1 MTLVSDDAAATPKE
15 KPLRRNR
22 DFMLLWTGAGLTL
35 FGVRVSMLAY
45 PLLVLWHGGDAKAA
59 GMVTAAALLPHLLV
73 QLPAGALVDR
83 VDRRRLM
90 LFCDAMCVLLIGS
103 VTATVLMGHYW
114 LWHLMIVAFVQSSL
128 GIFYVL
134 AERSAVRH
142 LVPASQLPTA
152 LTQNEARERAAGML
166 GEPAGS
172 VFFTITSW
180 LPFGVT
186 TLSHLGSF
194 LTLLFIRKP
203 FQARRTDA
211 PHEPILTDIKA
222 GIAWVWQRRFLRTV
236 LLFIALSNIPF
247 EGLTLAV
254 MVMINDLKLPPAIV
268 GVVIAIGGIGGVA
281 GAVCGTWWMRRVTMR
296 GIVVGGLAAWAL
308 LMPLAAFTDDIYL
321 LGAIFAGCSYVGGLF
336 NVVGGVYMVR
346 ITPDAM
352 MGRVGSVATLMA
364 SGTNFVGAFAA
375 GFLIDSLGTDHAILA
390 LSGLMVVL
398 VALAVAS
405 PAVRNVVRTPEGGK
419 LTDGPA
425 SPDNHHD
432 SPEGDSDDVGE
443 LRT

>member
-1 MTLVSDDAAATPKE
+1 MTLVSDETVAPRE

-22 DFMLLWTGAGLTL
+22 EFMLLWTGAGLTL

-45 PLLVLWHGGDAKAA
+45 PLLVLWHGGGARAA
-59 GMVTAAALLPHLLV
+59 GMVTAAALLPHLIV

-90 LFCDAMCVLLIGS
+90 LICDALCVLLTGS
-103 VTATVLMGHYW
+103 IAVTVVMGFYW
-114 LWHLMIVAFVQSSL
+114 LWHLAVVAFLQASL
-128 GIFYVL
+128 GILYVL

-142 LVPASQLPTA
+142 LVPASQLPAA

-172 VFFTITSW
+172 VFFTLTSW
-180 LPFGVT
+180 LPFVAT
-186 TLSHLGSF
+186 AVAHLGSF
-194 LTLLFIRKP
+194 VTLAFIRKP
-203 FQARRTDA
+203 FQTERA
-211 PHEPILTDIKA
+211 EPPQPVLDDIKA

-236 LLFIALSNIPF
+236 LMFIALSNIPF

-254 MVMINDLKLPPAIV
+254 MVLIRIDELPPAVV
-268 GVVIAIGGIGGVA
+268 GLVIAIGGIGGVL

-296 GIVVGGLAAWAL
+296 GIIVGGLAAWAL
-308 LMPLAAFTDDIYL
+308 LMPLAAFTENIYA

-346 ITPDAM
+346 ITPDEM
-352 MGRVGSVATLMA
+352 MGRIGSVASLLA
-364 SGTNFVGAFAA
+364 SGTNFIGAFAA
-375 GFLIDSLGTDHAILA
+375 GFIIEGLGTSNAILA
-390 LSGLMVVL
+390 LSGLMGLLVV
-398 VALAVAS
+398 LAVAS
-405 PAVRNVVRTPEGGK
+405 PAVRNVVRTPEGAK
-419 LTDGPA
+419 LTDDPGTA
-425 SPDNHHD
+425 R
-432 SPEGDSDDVGE
+432 EGDKDETGK